1 MTKAF
6 NIRQVVKVLGTLLII
21 EGMAMLLTAGVSALY
36 RDSDMQAFL
45 VSAGIT
51 LGVGL
56 TGVLVGRG
64 SKRQF
69 GTREGYLIVG
79 MVWILFSFFG
89 MLPFMLSGT
98 TTSAADAF
106 FETMSGFT
114 TTGATIFT
122 DIDALPHGILFWRC
136 LSHWL
141 GGMGIVVLSMALLPL
156 FGVGMQVY
164 QAEAPG
170 LQHDK
175 LLPRLKDTA
184 RRLWE
189 IYIAL
194 TIILTLLLRWFGM
207 DLFDAV
213 CHAFSTL
220 ATGGF
225 STKQASVAFWP
236 QPIIQY
242 TLTVFMFVAG
252 INYTLLYNAVAKQQV
267 GRLFRDD
274 EFKTYSIIVIVATI
288 IITALLVI
296 HGENTTPTSVEYD
309 FRRAVF
315 QVVSIVTS
323 TGFATDDFILWSPIS
338 IIVILFLM
346 FVGASAGSTTGGI
359 KVVRLTITVKNAY
372 NELRRIIHPKAIVP
386 VRLNRHVVPESVVAG
401 VFSFLSIYVTIIII
415 STVVMLLCGMNITE
429 SVGAALSMISNIGP
443 GLGEQGP
450 AGSFANVTPF
460 VKWYLSILM
469 LIGRLEIFTIL
480 LLFSPSFWK
489 K

>member
-79 MVWILFSFFG
+79 MVWILFSLFG